1 MSRTNIE
8 LDDRLIR
15 RARRL
20 SGLKTK
26 KAIVHKALE
35 RFVLTEDRK
44 GILKYFGSG
53 IWNGDRKA
61 MRRNRLP

>member
-1 MSRTNIE
+1 MSRTNID
-8 LDDRLIR
+8 LDERLIR

-26 KAIVHKALE
+26 KAIVHRALE

-44 GILKYFGSG
+44 GILEYFGSG
-53 IWNGDRKA
+53 IWKGDLKS
-61 MRRNRLP
+61 MRRDRLR